1 MLRVYR
7 IDKSKVTSNKYFPS
21 RLSVRLRPI
30 FFLFPS
36 SSPSSSFLFLLSK
49 FSFPERRKKHRVPIR
64 FSILFTISLV
74 RGEEC
79 EGRFSVI
86 LLLLQ
91 IESNAKSNGIRRER
105 ERERKIVLFLQ
116 STITVCVYVYYRHF
130 EYLWIQITIRK
141 LSRFSSYKSAIF
153 PVLFLLIKPSR
164 NSTPFPI
171 MRRVW
176 SEF

>member
-1 MLRVYR
+1 MRRPFLCNFITFTNR
-7 IDKSKVTSNKYFPS
+7 I
-21 RLSVRLRPI
+21 
-30 FFLFPS
+30 
-36 SSPSSSFLFLLSK
+36 
-49 FSFPERRKKHRVPIR
+49 
-64 FSILFTISLV
+64 
-74 RGEEC
+74 EC
-79 EGRFSVI
+79 EIKWNS
-86 LLLLQ
+86 
-91 IESNAKSNGIRRER
+91 KRER

>member
-105 ERERKIVLFLQ
+105 EREREIVLFLQ
-116 STITVCVYVYYRHF
+116 STITVCACVYYRHF
-130 EYLWIQITIRK
+130 EYLWIQITSRK

-153 PVLFLLIKPSR
+153 PIIFINK
-164 NSTPFPI
+164 TFA
-171 MRRVW
+171 
-176 SEF
+176 

>member
-30 FFLFPS
+30 FFSLSF
-36 SSPSSSFLFLLSK
+36 FLF
-49 FSFPERRKKHRVPIR
+49 FSFPPLEIFISRAKEKTPRSDPIFNSVYNFPRTRRGMRRPFLCNFIT
-64 FSILFTISLV
+64 FTNRI
-74 RGEEC
+74 EC
-79 EGRFSVI
+79 EIKWNS
-86 LLLLQ
+86 
-91 IESNAKSNGIRRER
+91 KRER